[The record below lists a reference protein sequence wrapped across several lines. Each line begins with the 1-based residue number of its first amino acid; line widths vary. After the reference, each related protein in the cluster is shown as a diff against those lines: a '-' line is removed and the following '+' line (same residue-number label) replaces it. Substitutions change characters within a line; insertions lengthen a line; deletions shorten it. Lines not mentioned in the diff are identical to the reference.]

1 MAGGGVRVGLSVAYG
16 MMRDVT
22 GRLML
27 LDTASPVL
35 TITRMTIASQGRRV
49 IGYARISK
57 ATDESTPIERQ
68 RELIRTTCQA
78 RGWALAE
85 IIEDIDVSATKTR
98 LDRPGLTRVREAIQ
112 SGRADIVLVWRIDRV
127 ARSVSDL
134 AALTE
139 EWAKAGVSLVS
150 ATEPFDMT
158 TSAGRM
164 LLQLLGVFAEFEAAT
179 IRDRVLAARSAL
191 VRAGRYPGGAA
202 PYGYRVVDNPDGAG
216 KVLEVDPVEAAY
228 VRKAADMILEGK
240 SLYYTTAAINAAGS
254 KPRKAAAWSMTS
266 LRIVLTQD
274 ATLGYMTHN
283 GKLVRNDEGEPVQ
296 VWEPILPQ
304 EDMARLRVL
313 LAPTKTPGGERK
325 RRARLLSGGLL
336 RCSTCGGRMRVNRTG
351 GAKPVVRYSCSGK
364 SDGTGCQRG
373 VSIVAERIEEYIT
386 GMFLDLVGRYPVVEV
401 RESIR
406 EVADLAAVEAEIKA
420 ATAELADV
428 DDDDR
433 EAELLSDLRTL
444 KVRRKQLL
452 SQPSEP
458 VVEYVELG
466 QTFAEAWEARD
477 TDGRRSLLES
487 AIAHIVVRPGT
498 RGRRGIDPQRIDVHW
513 RDQYVPEVD

>member
-1 MAGGGVRVGLSVAYG
+1 MAYG
-16 MMRDVT
+16 MMRGLT

-35 TITRMTIASQGRRV
+35 TITRMTTASRGRRV

-57 ATDESTPIERQ
+57 ATDESTSIERQ

-85 IIEDIDVSATKTR
+85 IIEDIDVSATRTR
-98 LDRPGLTRVREAIQ
+98 LDRPGLTRVREAIR

-134 AALTE
+134 ATLTE
-139 EWAKAGVSLVS
+139 EWAKAGVCLVS

-191 VRAGRYPGGAA
+191 VKAGRHPGGAA
-202 PYGYRVVDNPDGAG
+202 PYGYRVVDNPDGTG

-240 SLYYTTAAINAAGS
+240 SLYYTTAALNGAGS

-433 EAELLSDLRTL
+433 EAEMLADLRTL

-498 RGRRGIDPQRIDVHW
+498 RGRRGIDPQRIDIHW
-513 RDQYVPEVD
+513 RDQYGPEVD